1 MKTIIFFI
9 LLVIIVSSEPVI
21 HNKELED
28 LLESIDYSTIETVWN
43 FVKQYVDKAINFLKE
58 IGLYGPLIDIIKEY
72 GKIYGLQYCTS
83 LKIPESICTSIIDF
97 LLEYI
102 K

>member
-43 FVKQYVDKAINFLKE
+43 FV
-58 IGLYGPLIDIIKEY
+58 
-72 GKIYGLQYCTS
+72 
-83 LKIPESICTSIIDF
+83 
-97 LLEYI
+97 
-102 K
+102 